1 MNKQKFNFLAKQALR
16 LQFFFVR
23 SLFLLITLSP
33 LPYTLYPTPFLYA
46 AITPTINYQGFLVNR
61 NNNLPVDSAQDMK
74 FAIYNVETGGS
85 PVFAETR
92 CNLPVLKGRYEIKIG
107 STTSGGIPAGIFET
121 YPNLWLEIQV
131 DPDGDCGGAF
141 DIMLPRKRLQ
151 AAPYS
156 FNSLFAS
163 TASAASS
170 IFKADVITNHPVT
183 ANNGITISTNLYIQ
197 GGISVETIE
206 PGQKLSIN
214 GMVESLSGGFKF
226 PDGSIQTKASAET
239 KWELYQDELYSI
251 NLGNVGIS
259 TGAPQA
265 RLHISSG
272 PGETGDILMVSTG
285 PSKVFS
291 VTGEGKVYANYYY
304 GDGSS
309 MQNVTGVDITKVLR
323 TGDAMTGPLTVSGS
337 SLTIVNNSVGSD
349 AFSLAITTDTNR
361 QVYHLSVST

>member
-1 MNKQKFNFLAKQALR
+1 MEFKILFKTFK
-16 LQFFFVR
+16 FFF
-23 SLFLLITLSP
+23 LFFLITL
-33 LPYTLYPTPFLYA
+33 LPYHLITLPSYA
-46 AITPTINYQGFLVNR
+46 AITQTINYQGFLLNKS
-61 NNNLPVDSAQDMK
+61 NNTPVDSAQDMK
-74 FAIYNVETGGS
+74 FAVYNIEFGGA

-92 CNLPVLKGRYEIKIG
+92 CNLPVLKGRYEIEIG
-107 STTSGGIPAGIFET
+107 STTSGGIPANIFET

-131 DPDGDCGGAF
+131 DPDGDCGGTF
-141 DIMLPRKRLQ
+141 DIIQPRIKLQ

-156 FNSLFAS
+156 FSSLFAS

-170 IFKADVITNHPVT
+170 IFKADVITNHAVT
-183 ANNGITISTNLYIQ
+183 ANNGITISTNLYVQ
-197 GGISVETIE
+197 GGIYVDAVE
-206 PGQKLSIN
+206 PGQKVSIN

-226 PDGSIQTKASAET
+226 PDGSVQVQAAAET
-239 KWELYQDELYSI
+239 KWTLISE
-251 NLGNVGIS
+251 NLSNITSKNVGIS

-291 VTGEGKVYANYYY
+291 VTGEGKVFANYYY
-304 GDGSS
+304 GDGFNLTNINVFDS
-309 MQNVTGVDITKVLR
+309 MRLSKS
-323 TGDAMTGPLTVSGS
+323 GDAMTGPLTVSGS